1 MNAPT
6 LNLNLNLLP
15 SSIAAT
21 AEAGFGLARTD
32 AGLRL
37 AVLAL
42 EQSPGLAPI
51 AGGREE
57 AAAAL
62 LADFEGE
69 TSEQAGKTLL
79 LGPTSPRNAAALRRH
94 LPWLRP
100 QPLGLRTS
108 AGLGDRLGLATPGH
122 VQAVRAAGG
131 GIAPIFAQQS
141 IREMTR
147 TGRTPQQVMDDA
159 TWGVFQE
166 GWQAGVGA
174 DADHLKTTAD
184 IDACAAAGFTFF
196 TIDPGEHV
204 DAAADTDDA
213 VTLGRKYD
221 ALPWLG
227 LETSASALRTAY
239 VGKWL
244 EIEGH
249 EIAFDDET
257 LVRAAVKYGRAVVH
271 VAAMYRHLTSLL
283 TPVAPSPLSSKE
295 RGEGRGGSGAR
306 FELEVSVDE
315 TDTPTTHAEHLFIAR
330 ELRRLG
336 VKWVSLAPRY
346 VGRFEKGVDY
356 IGDLA
361 ALDADLA
368 GHAAIARNLGPY
380 KLSLHS
386 GSDKFSVYPLAARQ
400 TRGLVHLKTAGTSY
414 LEALR
419 TVAGLDP
426 ALFREIYEFARA
438 RYETDKAS
446 YHVSAQ
452 LARTPAPAALADR
465 DLAGLLDQFDAR
477 QVFHVTFGSVLRE
490 RRADG
495 RPLFYDR
502 LMGLL
507 RDHPDAYAA
516 HLKAHFL
523 EHLLPFVAQP

>member
-6 LNLNLNLLP
+6 LNLNLNLNLLP

-42 EQSPGLAPI
+42 EQSPGLATI
-51 AGGREE
+51 AGGRQE

-79 LGPTSPRNAAALRRH
+79 LGPASPRNAAALRRH

-122 VQAVRAAGG
+122 VQAVAAAGG

-196 TIDPGEHV
+196 TIDPSEHV

-283 TPVAPSPLSSKE
+283 TPVAPSPLSSEE
-295 RGEGRGGSGAR
+295 RGEGRGERGERGEVRAR
-306 FELEVSVDE
+306 S
-315 TDTPTTHAEHLFIAR
+315 
-330 ELRRLG
+330 LRRRNRHPDH
-336 VKWVSLAPRY
+336 PRRTPLHCPRAAQ
-346 VGRFEKGVDY
+346 VGRQVGQP
-356 IGDLA
+356 GP
-361 ALDADLA
+361 ALRRPVRERGRLHRRSDCA
-368 GHAAIARNLGPY
+368 GGGFGR
-380 KLSLHS
+380 
-386 GSDKFSVYPLAARQ
+386 
-400 TRGLVHLKTAGTSY
+400 TRGHRAQPGALQAQP
-414 LEALR
+414 ALR
-419 TVAGLDP
+419 
-426 ALFREIYEFARA
+426 
-438 RYETDKAS
+438 
-446 YHVSAQ
+446 
-452 LARTPAPAALADR
+452 
-465 DLAGLLDQFDAR
+465 
-477 QVFHVTFGSVLRE
+477 LR
-490 RRADG
+490 
-495 RPLFYDR
+495 
-502 LMGLL
+502 
-507 RDHPDAYAA
+507 
-516 HLKAHFL
+516 
-523 EHLLPFVAQP
+523 